1 MSARLQKFSK
11 VKPTLYNFRCPYCG
25 DSKKHKNKARGYLY
39 QRKQDFNYKCH
50 NCGMSRSFTN
60 FLKDMDK
67 ELHSKYLLERY
78 REGLTGKGSVA
89 PEPKFTFKQPKFE
102 KKVKINLPKATESKV
117 ASDYLR
123 GRKLDPDKF
132 YYAEKF
138 KEFCNS
144 LKKTF
149 NDTTRDHGRIIIP
162 FYDSDGKLL
171 GFQGRSLSPYQTPK
185 YLTIMLNDSYPKV
198 YGLDKIR
205 RDATVFIT
213 EGPFDST
220 LIRNS
225 IAMCGADGNP
235 RDWGI
240 SDAVWV
246 YDNEPRNEE
255 IVSRISKLISSKQK
269 VVIWPNN
276 IRQKD
281 INDMILSGLNVQS
294 MIESNTYSGLEAE
307 LQLNYWKRNEHNGQK
322 KKRNY
327 RTT

>member
-1 MSARLQKFSK
+1 
-11 VKPTLYNFRCPYCG
+11 
-25 DSKKHKNKARGYLY
+25 
-39 QRKQDFNYKCH
+39 
-50 NCGMSRSFTN
+50 
-60 FLKDMDK
+60 MDK

-198 YGLDKIR
+198 Y
-205 RDATVFIT
+205 
-213 EGPFDST
+213 
-220 LIRNS
+220 
-225 IAMCGADGNP
+225 
-235 RDWGI
+235 
-240 SDAVWV
+240 
-246 YDNEPRNEE
+246 
-255 IVSRISKLISSKQK
+255 
-269 VVIWPNN
+269 
-276 IRQKD
+276 
-281 INDMILSGLNVQS
+281 
-294 MIESNTYSGLEAE
+294 
-307 LQLNYWKRNEHNGQK
+307 
-322 KKRNY
+322 
-327 RTT
+327 